1 MAALFHPRRPEDWS
15 MPALQ
20 DAITYANDHQDESL
34 DRLKDLLRIPSI
46 STLPENR
53 GDMQRAADWLVD
65 RLRALG
71 FDQVQILPT
80 DRHPVV
86 FGQSL
91 AAGEGAPTVLVY
103 GHYDVQP
110 ADPLDL
116 WESPPFEPTVRGEN
130 LYARGAADM
139 KGQVV
144 AHLQAVEAMVESGDL
159 PINIKYML
167 EGEEEIGSPDLQ
179 PFIQQHRDLLSADI
193 SLNADSG
200 ILAADTPAITYALR
214 GLAYFEIRLQGA
226 QGDLHSGRYG
236 GVVDNPA
243 QVLAHLLDGMKD
255 RQGRVLLPGFYDK
268 VRPLSDDEREDLA
281 RLPMDDSWWKEQAG
295 VRELFGEPGFTP
307 TERASARPTLDI
319 NGLLSGFT
327 GEGSK
332 TVLPARA
339 MAKLSM
345 RLVPDQ
351 STDRM
356 EEIVTAYLE
365 ENVPSTMTWE
375 LINHASSPPGIMERD
390 SKAVTAASRA
400 FEQVWG
406 KQPLFAREGGTV
418 PVVGYIKDDLG
429 LDSLMLGFG
438 LPDAN
443 LHAPNEKQHLPSF
456 FRGIETYIRF
466 SHELAKA

>member
-1 MAALFHPRRPEDWS
+1 MSAEQAAIE
-15 MPALQ
+15 
-20 DAITYANDHQDESL
+20 YAKDHQDESL
-34 DRLKDLLRIPSI
+34 QRLKDLLSIPSI
-46 STLPENR
+46 STLAEHKP
-53 GDMQRAADWLVD
+53 DMDRAANWLAD
-65 RLRALG
+65 RLKALG
-71 FDQVQILPT
+71 FEDVQILPT
-80 DRHPVV
+80 NRHPVV

-91 AAGEGAPTVLVY
+91 AAGEDAPTVLVY

-116 WESPPFEPTVRGEN
+116 WESPPFEPSVRGEN

-144 AHLQAVEAMVESGDL
+144 AHLQAVEAMVKNGDL

-167 EGEEEIGSPDLQ
+167 EGEEEIGSPNLES
-179 PFIQQHRDLLSADI
+179 FIGSHRDLLSADL
-193 SLNADSG
+193 SLNADAG

-214 GLAYFEIRLQGA
+214 GLAYFEVRLQGA
-226 QGDLHSGRYG
+226 KGDLHSGRYG

-243 QVLAHLLDGMKD
+243 NVLAHLIDGMKD
-255 RQGRVLLPGFYDK
+255 REGRILLPGFYDN
-268 VRPLSDDEREDLA
+268 VRPLSDDERADLA
-281 RLPMDDSWWKEQAG
+281 KLPMDEEWWKEQAG
-295 VRELFGEPGFTP
+295 VSKLFGEPGYTA
-307 TERASARPTLDI
+307 TENASARPTLDV

-339 MAKLSM
+339 MAKISM

-351 STDRM
+351 SAAEV
-356 EEIVTAYLE
+356 EEILRSYLE
-365 ENVPSTMTWE
+365 ANVPDTMTWE
-375 LINHASSPPGIMERD
+375 LINHAGSPPGIMERD
-390 SKAVTAASRA
+390 SAGVTAASHA

-406 KQPLFAREGGTV
+406 KKPLFAREGGTV
-418 PVVGYIKDDLG
+418 PVVGYIKQSLG

-466 SHELAKA
+466 SYELAKV